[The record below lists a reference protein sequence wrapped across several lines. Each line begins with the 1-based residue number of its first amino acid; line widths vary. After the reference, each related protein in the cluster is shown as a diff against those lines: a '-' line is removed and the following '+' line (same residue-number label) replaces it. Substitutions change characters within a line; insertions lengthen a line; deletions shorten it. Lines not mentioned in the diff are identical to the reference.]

1 MALAPMQTDNDPIEE
16 PYRLDLVDLLDLL
29 EPHPPFMSEEQV
41 LREAEEER
49 DALIKSVESIPAPKE
64 GALSKLEWQILC
76 IDRQNP
82 HEPGTARYQGHELDQ
97 AKHVMRQEAG
107 DELVNEL
114 LNAMA
119 DRWRTRAAILKG
131 QFPGADISIPPNG
144 TVDGTR
150 FPVNVRYVHK
160 ALATLR
166 VLQLWHG
173 TSSDIFSRAATTI
186 AVGLDRAPWVFE
198 NPLTSFMFVTLM
210 RDIHGPVMPFAP
222 PSTRTFLTTES
233 PLLRDPAHLFT
244 CIVSGPVGMYTLKH
258 ASVELRSDARFMS
271 IMVRYYGEAA
281 MGAADESLLA
291 TWRARQ
297 AVTAAVR
304 SAIVAK
310 EARARALRA

>member
-1 MALAPMQTDNDPIEE
+1 MQTGNNPIEE
-16 PYRLDLVDLLDLL
+16 PYCSTSTTSWIC
-29 EPHPPFMSEEQV
+29 SESALHERSAQ
-41 LREAEEER
+41 EAEDER

-82 HEPGTARYQGHELDQ
+82 HEPGTGRYNTHELEQ

-150 FPVNVRYVHK
+150 FPANVRYVHK
-160 ALATLR
+160 AWPPCACCTLD
-166 VLQLWHG
+166 G
-173 TSSDIFSRAATTI
+173 TSSDISRAATTI
-186 AVGLDRAPWVFE
+186 ALGLDRAPWVFE

-210 RDIHGPVMPFAP
+210 RDIHGPVMPFR
-222 PSTRTFLTTES
+222 PSAHVPRPSRRCCATPRTCS
-233 PLLRDPAHLFT
+233 R
-244 CIVSGPVGMYTLKH
+244 
-258 ASVELRSDARFMS
+258 AS
-271 IMVRYYGEAA
+271 
-281 MGAADESLLA
+281 
-291 TWRARQ
+291 
-297 AVTAAVR
+297 
-304 SAIVAK
+304 
-310 EARARALRA
+310 

>member
-1 MALAPMQTDNDPIEE
+1 MALAPVQTDNDPIEE
-16 PYRLDLVDLLDLL
+16 PYRLDINDLLDLL
-29 EPHPPFMSEEQV
+29 EPHPHFMSEEQV
-41 LREAEEER
+41 RREAEEER
-49 DALIKSVESIPAPKE
+49 DALIKSVESIPAPKD

-76 IDRQNP
+76 IDRKNP
-82 HEPGTARYQGHELDQ
+82 YDPGTSPYQGHELDQ
-97 AKHVMRQEAG
+97 AKLVMRQEAG

-119 DRWRTRAAILKG
+119 DRWRTRAAILKA

-144 TVDGTR
+144 TVDNMR
-150 FPVNVRYVHK
+150 FPPNVRHVHK

-173 TSSDIFSRAATTI
+173 TSSDIFSKASATI
-186 AVGLDRAPWVFE
+186 AAGLDRAPWVFE

-222 PSTRTFLTTES
+222 PSTRTFLTTDS

-258 ASVELRSDARFMS
+258 ASVELRSDARFMC
-271 IMVRYYGEAA
+271 IMVRYYGDVAIS
-281 MGAADESLLA
+281 AADESLLA

-304 SAIVAK
+304 SAIVTK